1 MGILFVSCPEF
12 EGKKIVNHAR
22 HEAVKIYQSVSKK
35 EQITEDI
42 TLFYLVYANQIFWA
56 VARFCNRNY
65 PSSNIGKAVNSNIKS
80 FCRERFDGHVLGWFE
95 KQQVCPLVFDL
106 QDEKKVRWE
115 IRMPDEAKS
124 VLEKKAKENGQQ
136 INEFVI
142 QVLDSY
148 CREQDCEKLLEFDLR
163 ERLFTFLCIAHCKE
177 NETTWAI
184 ENRNTIMLEA
194 QEQTYQILSDKD
206 WLLLCSIYSWRLNRL
221 ALDVRPI
228 PPRARVK
235 CLEYVEQGV
244 GRLNLEPRL
253 HLVEQ
258 EESQDA

>member
-65 PSSNIGKAVNSNIKS
+65 PSSNIGKAVNSNIKF
-80 FCRERFDGHVLGWFE
+80 FCQKRFTESVFSWFE
-95 KQQVCPLVFDL
+95 KQQVCPLSIDL
-106 QDEKKVRWE
+106 DEKKVRWE
-115 IRMPDEAKS
+115 IRFSDELRS
-124 VLEKKAKENGQQ
+124 VLEERAYKHQVNV
-136 INEFVI
+136 NEFIV
-142 QVLDSY
+142 QVLNSY
-148 CREQDCEKLLEFDLR
+148 CLEQDCEKLLEFDFR
-163 ERLFTFLCIAHCKE
+163 ERLFTFLCIAYAKA

-184 ENRNTIMLEA
+184 QDRNNIMLEA